1 LQPSDYEKLMKAN
14 LASVFNERDA
24 EKRLVAIGEL
34 YAQDAVLNEP
44 ERSVAGH
51 AEISDTVTA
60 LLADFPPDFVFTATA
75 PAVGHH
81 GIGYLRWR
89 AGSPAG
95 PAIFTGMD
103 IAHFKDGVITA
114 LYVFIEPSP

>member
-1 LQPSDYEKLMKAN
+1 MKAN
-14 LASVFNERDA
+14 LARVFNERDA
-24 EKRLVAIGEL
+24 ERRVVAIGEL

-60 LLADFPPDFVFTATA
+60 LLADFPPDFVFTAIA

-81 GIGYLRWR
+81 GIGCLRWR

-103 IAHFKDGVITA
+103 IAHFKDGHIQA
-114 LYVFIEPSP
+114 LYVFIDPGT